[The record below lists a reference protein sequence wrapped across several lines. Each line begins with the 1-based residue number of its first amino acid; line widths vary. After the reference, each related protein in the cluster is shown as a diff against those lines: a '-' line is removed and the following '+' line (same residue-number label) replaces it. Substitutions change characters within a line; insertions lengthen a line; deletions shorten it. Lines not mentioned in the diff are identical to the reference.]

1 MHQSQGDLSTPSNL
15 FSYYNAAAV
24 ANAGGNSSFLGNSN
38 NNNNAGLNSPG
49 MFFIT
54 YPNTSALA
62 SNPNILTPNTLTPN
76 NHNTLAGNNNAN
88 GFSCSPANQS

>member
-1 MHQSQGDLSTPSNL
+1 MQQSQGDLSTPSNL

-24 ANAGGNSSFLGNSN
+24 ANAGGNNSFLGNSS
-38 NNNNAGLNSPG
+38 NNNNAGVNSPG

-76 NHNTLAGNNNAN
+76 NNHNTLAGNNTN
-88 GFSCSPANQS
+88 GFSCSPATQS